1 MLNNKHKQKV
11 MRGKVYKLQSGRI
24 EEDLRAPYSSSSFSP
39 PPRQCALASH
49 GSDSEVIAAMISTLR
64 ERSTGFHDGTATL
77 NLDMTQLCTTINVAH
92 SAVSADAPLHADAL
106 ALVSLLA
113 GLQNLQLD
121 AIAPLTTRRFP
132 RAGSWSSSPTP
143 PLFPSLRILRLKGRV
158 SERLGAAV
166 RANCRHLLEELVIID
181 AAADGRA
188 KPGKATLELNALLC
202 ESEDSAWPLVKR
214 LVIRRCALST
224 CRGALRALPNVRAID
239 LQHNALTQL
248 CAAQHNYA
256 LATLDL
262 GFNQIASLQ
271 GANRVLGNIETL
283 VLSFNCIVSTAGI
296 EKLYGSCL
304 AYLHLLTPYL
314 LTSLL
319 TCNCV

>member
-1 MLNNKHKQKV
+1 M
-11 MRGKVYKLQSGRI
+11 
-24 EEDLRAPYSSSSFSP
+24 
-39 PPRQCALASH
+39 
-49 GSDSEVIAAMISTLR
+49 
-64 ERSTGFHDGTATL
+64 
-77 NLDMTQLCTTINVAH
+77 
-92 SAVSADAPLHADAL
+92 
-106 ALVSLLA
+106 
-113 GLQNLQLD
+113 
-121 AIAPLTTRRFP
+121 
-132 RAGSWSSSPTP
+132 
-143 PLFPSLRILRLKGRV
+143 
-158 SERLGAAV
+158 

-248 CAAQHNYA
+248 CAAQHNYV

-304 AYLHLLTPYL
+304 TYLLTYL

-319 TCNCV
+319 TSLLATASRPPLPRLALEPHRCTRRGDASLGSPYPRESRCRM